1 MTSKCINRE
10 AFINGEKDRKK
21 NQKDKNKGKVFW
33 ISRFDPRVPHP
44 REVLSNNYTII
55 EGDPIARKIFERKNL
70 VAGSKRGKNLQELI
84 SPTVQKKKSNTR
96 RTGPIQ
102 PRGSFQC

>member
-1 MTSKCINRE
+1 MNE
-10 AFINGEKDRKK
+10 EKDRKK
-21 NQKDKNKGKVFW
+21 KQRAKNKGKVFW

-44 REVLSNNYTII
+44 REVLSSNFTIL
-55 EGDPIARKIFERKNL
+55 EGDPIAKKIFERKNL

-96 RTGPIQ
+96 IGPVL
-102 PRGSFQC
+102 PTFQSWKKM